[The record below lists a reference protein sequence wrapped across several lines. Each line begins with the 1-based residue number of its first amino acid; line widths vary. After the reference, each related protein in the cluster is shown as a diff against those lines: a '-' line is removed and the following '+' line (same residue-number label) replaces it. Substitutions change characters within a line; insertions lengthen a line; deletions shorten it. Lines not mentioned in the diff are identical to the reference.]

1 MLCTLPCFTAL
12 LLHCDTWILN
22 IDTVLYSI
30 NVLCFDIISF
40 AETDEFKNLLGGQTS
55 ARTEY
60 ESDDSDDSMQ
70 KAIEKEYSKHLAL
83 KTNTLPMQA

>member
-1 MLCTLPCFTAL
+1 MLCTLPCYTAL
-12 LLHCDTWILN
+12 LLHCHSWILN
-22 IDTVLYSI
+22 IDTVLHSYGA
-30 NVLCFDIISF
+30 LCSDTISF
-40 AETDEFKNLLGGQTS
+40 AETVEFKNLLGGQTS